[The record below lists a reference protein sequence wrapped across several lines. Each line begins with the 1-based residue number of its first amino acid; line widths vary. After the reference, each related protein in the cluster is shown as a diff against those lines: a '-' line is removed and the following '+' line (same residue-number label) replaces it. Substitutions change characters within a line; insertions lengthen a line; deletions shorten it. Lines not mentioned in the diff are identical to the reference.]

1 MEYVAVSDAAIRLKY
16 STLVVT
22 LSERIAKEQEVRRQR
37 ALEQLE
43 SIACVESQTRRNEAD
58 FCAEAEV
65 AAGIKFARLIA
76 ELRHMWEDEEVHRSV
91 VLERRIRSHYDL
103 ILTQVQS
110 QLVLA
115 LKMNE
120 DADQEWM
127 EEMRNHNY
135 DHVCSMKTFEE
146 KCRSHYELR
155 LNTYTESTD
164 CRLAAYEENLL
175 ILGADAAHSCSS
187 LKSKV
192 QRLKVACGKWRID
205 YQREVQ
211 RRYRKVTVELEG
223 LYMREIGNLLADL
236 ASASAQLA
244 TYHSSMVPLSL
255 AGEASLIL
263 KFKSELLELWNKL
276 DTKSNDRIKTLSD
289 YSATQNMHLSIT
301 HTCRY
306 AT

>member
-1 MEYVAVSDAAIRLKY
+1 
-16 STLVVT
+16 
-22 LSERIAKEQEVRRQR
+22 
-37 ALEQLE
+37 
-43 SIACVESQTRRNEAD
+43 
-58 FCAEAEV
+58 
-65 AAGIKFARLIA
+65 
-76 ELRHMWEDEEVHRSV
+76 
-91 VLERRIRSHYDL
+91 
-103 ILTQVQS
+103 
-110 QLVLA
+110 
-115 LKMNE
+115 MNE

-205 YQREVQ
+205 YQRFSVVPDDISVGTSNILGEVQ

-244 TYHSSMVPLSL
+244 TYHCNFRVHRGHLNLIFCVWSSVDGSFEPCWRGVADSQVQVR
-255 AGEASLIL
+255 AA
-263 KFKSELLELWNKL
+263 
-276 DTKSNDRIKTLSD
+276 
-289 YSATQNMHLSIT
+289 
-301 HTCRY
+301 
-306 AT
+306 